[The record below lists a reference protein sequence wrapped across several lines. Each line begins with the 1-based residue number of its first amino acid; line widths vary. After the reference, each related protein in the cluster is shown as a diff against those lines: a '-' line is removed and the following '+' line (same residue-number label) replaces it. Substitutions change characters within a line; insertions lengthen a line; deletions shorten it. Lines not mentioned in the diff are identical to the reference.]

1 MPFATVPLRKRQFR
15 NGLVKWHGKVAVGHT
30 GLCKWAVWRGTLPLL
45 QDLWAALCALRP
57 IRGVIRRPVAT
68 EAG

>member
-45 QDLWAALCALRP
+45 QDSVGRTLCSSAHSWSDSK
-57 IRGVIRRPVAT
+57 T
-68 EAG
+68 SCH